1 MNTCPPQTLWDAFSS
16 VPDHRSRQGRRFP
29 LPALLTL
36 ATAAMLCG
44 RVTLTGI
51 AWWTR
56 TLTRGDLAEL
66 GIRARRGPCPA
77 TWCIFFQSLR
87 VDDLETALGSWVR
100 GQARSLGHVAIDGKW
115 LCGAHGRGE
124 EPVKLS
130 RSENNR
136 RRPG

>member
-1 MNTCPPQTLWDAFSS
+1 MNTCLPQTLWDAFSS
-16 VPDHRSRQGRRFP
+16 VPDHRDQRGRRFP

-87 VDDLETALGSWVR
+87 VDDLETALAPNSHSGVDFR
-100 GQARSLGHVAIDGKW
+100 RAGRSG
-115 LCGAHGRGE
+115 GA
-124 EPVKLS
+124 S
-130 RSENNR
+130 T
-136 RRPG
+136 